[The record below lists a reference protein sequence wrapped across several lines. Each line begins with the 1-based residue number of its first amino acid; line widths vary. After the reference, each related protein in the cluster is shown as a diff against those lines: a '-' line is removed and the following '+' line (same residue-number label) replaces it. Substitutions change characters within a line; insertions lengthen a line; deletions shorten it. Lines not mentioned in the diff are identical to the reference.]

1 MIESLTPEQTAKMSE
16 YTEKWLKIGINTDR
30 LDYDETVEI
39 IHKVQTH
46 LLKTENTPVII
57 VNNPVEAWVACHYLK
72 NGVEAKDVPAKL
84 EEYFVK
90 GIKMAIETYTT
101 PYLNGS
107 FDANVWSFY
116 DFFRDEVGIDFKEA
130 SECYEIWHSTHKLGQ
145 IYPMP
150 TAVVVSQKPTVI
162 HLNEDNVTHCD
173 GGPAIAYDGYGLN
186 SIFILNGTRVPEWLA
201 VTPSNEL
208 TLDQY
213 NTLDNADHKMEFVR
227 KFGVERMLSFGKKID
242 SYENYPDQ
250 EWWTKSEYELWDMAA
265 LYPGIEYAP
274 HLKMLNQTVGVW
286 HVESVSPECK
296 NLRQAIAE
304 RLGDID
310 LSDHEIV
317 GIA

>member
-1 MIESLTPEQTAKMSE
+1 MIESLTPEQTAKMPE
-16 YTEKWLKIGINTDR
+16 YTKKWLNIGINTDR
-30 LDYDETVEI
+30 LDYDETVDI

-46 LLKTENTPVII
+46 LLKTETTPVII
-57 VNNPVEAWVACHYLK
+57 VNNPVEAWVACHFLK
-72 NGVEAKDVPAKL
+72 AGVEVKDVPAKV

-90 GIKMAIETYTT
+90 GLKMEIETYTT

-116 DFFRDEVGIDFKEA
+116 DFFKDEVGIDFKDA
-130 SECYEIWHSTHKLGQ
+130 SENYAIWHSTHKLGQ

-162 HLNEDNVTHCD
+162 HLNENNVTHCD

-186 SIFILNGTRVPEWLA
+186 KIFILNGTRVPEWLA
-201 VTPSNEL
+201 VTPSSQLTLEQYNEL
-208 TLDQY
+208 E
-213 NTLDNADHKMEFVR
+213 NADHKMEFVR
-227 KFGVERMLSFGKKID
+227 KFGVERMLSFGNKID
-242 SYENYPDQ
+242 SYENYPNED
-250 EWWTKSEYELWDMAA
+250 WWVKSEYELWDMAV
-265 LYPGIEYAP
+265 LFPGIPYAP

-296 NLRQAIAE
+296 TLKQAIAE